1 MFIMMKYR
9 TLILLFTLAPVFLI
23 RSEAVEIANSIND
36 FTTDGIQDSNGWVS
50 GYRNY
55 SQDGGGDD
63 YNATD
68 DFIAFDKDSHWRG
81 DFWRFAPSGAPW
93 TTVKSDSGHPNG
105 TNSAPNEEHWAI
117 RLSLIH
123 I

>member
-1 MFIMMKYR
+1 MMKYR

-23 RSEAVEIANSIND
+23 KSEAVEIANSIND
-36 FTTDGIQDSNGWVS
+36 FTTDGTQDSNGWVS

-81 DFWRFAPSGAPW
+81 DFWRIVPSNAPW
-93 TTVKSDSGHPNG
+93 TTVKAENGHPNG
-105 TNSAPNEEHWAI
+105 SNN
-117 RLSLIH
+117 
-123 I
+123 